1 MRSTIRPN
9 GSGWNLMITSAPT
22 VMAPGGNSTTRAQ
35 WFVLAAA
42 FLGWMFDGVEMGIF
56 PLVARP
62 ALQSMM
68 PALAIGQDQFVGL
81 WMGRITALFLVG
93 AAAGGLGFGWLG
105 DRLGRV
111 RAMTLSILTYSVFTG
126 LCFFARDP
134 WQLGGLRFI
143 AAFGMGGE
151 WSLGVAL
158 VMEAWPSRNRALLAG
173 IIGTASNA
181 GYLLI
186 ALVGLCFHVT
196 RDSWRWIM
204 IAGAAPALLALGIQ
218 LVVPESERWKAA
230 VRQAA
235 ARPVR
240 EILSSGLLVKTLLGI
255 GLASIALIG
264 TWGSVQWL
272 PLWADQMTGGRVPS
286 AKAMTQILV
295 SAGAIVGSL
304 FGALA
309 AGRMGRRPAYF
320 ALCLLSLLFCGGL
333 FRCVSQYNGAFLILV
348 TLVGATTAAFYGWLP
363 LYLPELFPTRVRATG
378 QGLCYNSGRVL
389 AAVGAL
395 TQGQLV
401 SAYAG
406 SYARAGATVT
416 LIYVVGL
423 VVVWL
428 APETKDQP
436 LPE

>member
-1 MRSTIRPN
+1 
-9 GSGWNLMITSAPT
+9 MITSSPAS
-22 VMAPGGNSTTRAQ
+22 AALGESASTRAR
-35 WFVLAAA
+35 WLVLAAA

-62 ALQSMM
+62 ALQSML
-68 PALAIGQDQFVGL
+68 PSSALGQDQFVGL

-111 RAMTLSILTYSVFTG
+111 RAMTFSILTYSVFTG
-126 LCFFARDP
+126 LCFFARVP
-134 WQLGGLRFI
+134 WELGALRFI

-158 VMEAWPSRNRALLAG
+158 VMEAWPSGKRALLAG

-186 ALVGLCFHVT
+186 ALVGLCFQVT
-196 RDSWRWIM
+196 RESWRWIM

-230 VRQAA
+230 VKQRA

-240 EILSSGLLVKTLLGI
+240 EIVSSGLLTKTLLGI

-286 AKAMTQILV
+286 AKALTQILV
-295 SAGAIVGSL
+295 SAGAIGGSL
-304 FGALA
+304 AGALV
-309 AGRMGRRPAYF
+309 AGRLGRRPAYF
-320 ALCLLSLLFCGGL
+320 ALCLLSLLLCGWL
-333 FRCVSQYNGAFLILV
+333 FRYVHGYGPAFLISV

-378 QGLCYNSGRVL
+378 QGLCYNTGRIL

-401 SAYAG
+401 AAYSG

-416 LIYVVGL
+416 LIYLVGL
-423 VVVWL
+423 ALVWL
-428 APETKDQP
+428 GPETKDQP

>member
-1 MRSTIRPN
+1 
-9 GSGWNLMITSAPT
+9 MITSAPAPA
-22 VMAPGGNSTTRAQ
+22 APGERAGTRAQ
-35 WFVLAAA
+35 WLVLAAA

-62 ALQSMM
+62 ALQSML
-68 PALAIGQDQFVGL
+68 PASALGQDQFVGL

-126 LCFFARDP
+126 LCFFARAP
-134 WQLGGLRFI
+134 WELGALRFI

-158 VMEAWPSRNRALLAG
+158 VMEAWPSGKRALLAG

-186 ALVGLCFHVT
+186 AVLGLCFQVT
-196 RDSWRWIM
+196 RESWRWIM

-218 LVVPESERWKAA
+218 VLVPESERWKAA
-230 VRQAA
+230 VKQRA

-240 EILSSGLLVKTLLGI
+240 EIVSSGLLAKTLLGI

-295 SAGAIVGSL
+295 SAGAIGGSL
-304 FGALA
+304 VGALA
-309 AGRMGRRPAYF
+309 AGRFGRRPAYF
-320 ALCLLSLLFCGGL
+320 ALCLLSLVLCGWL
-333 FRCVSQYNGAFLILV
+333 FRYVNVYGPAFLVSV

-378 QGLCYNSGRVL
+378 QGLCYNTGRIL
-389 AAVGAL
+389 AAIGAL

-406 SYARAGATVT
+406 SYARAGAMVT
-416 LIYVVGL
+416 LIYLVGL
-423 VVVWL
+423 ALVWL
-428 APETKDQP
+428 GPETKDQP

>member
-1 MRSTIRPN
+1 
-9 GSGWNLMITSAPT
+9 MITNAPT
-22 VMAPGGNSTTRAQ
+22 AAAPGQSASTRTQ
-35 WFVLAAA
+35 WLVLAAA

-68 PALAIGQDQFVGL
+68 PLSALGQDQFVGL

-126 LCFFARDP
+126 LCFFARTP
-134 WQLGGLRFI
+134 WELGALRFI

-158 VMEAWPSRNRALLAG
+158 VMEAWPSGKRALLAG

-196 RDSWRWIM
+196 RESWRWIM
-204 IAGAAPALLALGIQ
+204 IAGAAPALLALAIQ
-218 LVVPESERWKAA
+218 VLVPESERWKAA
-230 VRQAA
+230 VKAKA
-235 ARPVR
+235 ARPVH
-240 EILSSGLLVKTLLGI
+240 EILSSGLLTKTLLGI
-255 GLASIALIG
+255 GLASVALIG

-272 PLWADQMTGGRVPS
+272 PLWADQLTGGQVPT
-286 AKAMTQILV
+286 AKAMTQILA
-295 SAGAIVGSL
+295 SAGAMAGSL
-304 FGALA
+304 AGALA
-309 AGRMGRRPAYF
+309 AGRLGRRPAYF
-320 ALCLLSLLFCGGL
+320 ALCLLSLLLCGWL
-333 FRCVSQYNGAFLILV
+333 FRYVNEYGLAFLISV
-348 TLVGATTAAFYGWLP
+348 TLVGAATAAFYGWLP

-378 QGLCYNSGRVL
+378 QGLCYNSGRIL

-401 SAYAG
+401 AAYSG

-416 LIYVVGL
+416 LIYLVGL
-423 VVVWL
+423 AIVWL